1 MAAFRSRSFKP
12 SPRERHTHSV
22 NACTKACRWL
32 NLVSTIWRQAEFLY
46 VGIAGRGLDLNAD
59 HKKKRGLL
67 DRLDSHRAGR
77 RSGDQFAVYVC
88 DRLVLPT
95 LSPEHIKCISA
106 GELSLDA
113 LTRVYIHQHLSY
125 RFTTT
130 NTYAEAQAV
139 EIALTKGASSV
150 GAPLLNP
157 HQAREARRKA
167 PFQTIERLGGEQNS
181 GDSQGSD
188 AVLG

>member
-1 MAAFRSRSFKP
+1 MAKP
-12 SPRERHTHSV
+12 GIY
-22 NACTKACRWL
+22 
-32 NLVSTIWRQAEFLY
+32 TIWRGTEFLY

-59 HKKKRGLL
+59 HKRKRGLL

-88 DRLVLPT
+88 DRLVLAT
-95 LSPEHIKCISA
+95 LSPEQMKCISA

-130 NTYAEAQAV
+130 NAYAEAQAV
-139 EIALTKGASSV
+139 EITLAKGVTSV

-157 HQAREARRKA
+157 SRVR
-167 PFQTIERLGGEQNS
+167 T
-181 GDSQGSD
+181 
-188 AVLG
+188 